1 MSTEEQAGGVAV
13 AKEPKGI
20 LRRMYHWVL
29 TWAESPRAEL
39 YLFLLAFAESSFFP
53 IPPDVLL
60 IALAISVPTRAFRYA
75 LICTIGSVL
84 GGAAGYAIGVFLF
97 ESVGKPIIDF
107 YHFQQTFE
115 NLRILYGQYGFWI
128 VFTAGFTPIPY
139 KVFTIASG
147 VFGIDFWQFIIASAV
162 GRAGRFFLVAALIW
176 KFGNTIRDF
185 IDRYLGW
192 LTIVFTILL
201 VGSFLL
207 IKLLV

>member
-1 MSTEEQAGGVAV
+1 MSTEQHVEGAAAV
-13 AKEPKGI
+13 AEPKGL

-29 TWAESPRAEL
+29 SWAQSPRAEL

-60 IALAISVPTRAFRYA
+60 IALALSVPTRAFRYA
-75 LICTIGSVL
+75 LTCTIGSVI

-97 ESVGKPIIDF
+97 ESVGRPIINF
-107 YHFQQTFE
+107 YHFQQTFDS
-115 NLRILYGQYGFWI
+115 LRILYGQYGFWI

-147 VFGIDFWQFIIASAV
+147 VFGIDFWQFIIASAI

-176 KFGNTIRDF
+176 KFGDKIRTF
-185 IDRYLGW
+185 IDKYLGW
-192 LTIVFTILL
+192 LTIIFTVLL
-201 VGSFLL
+201 IGSFLL